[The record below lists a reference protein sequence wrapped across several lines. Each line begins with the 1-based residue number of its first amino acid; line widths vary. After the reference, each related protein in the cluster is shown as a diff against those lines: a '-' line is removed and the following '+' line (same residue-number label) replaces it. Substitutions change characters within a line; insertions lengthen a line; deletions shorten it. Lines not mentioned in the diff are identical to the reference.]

1 MKKLL
6 SKIPDFAKN
15 KYFIT
20 GFIFVIWIL
29 FFDSYN
35 FIYHWEL
42 KDKKQELLQEHDR
55 LKVETEKNKKFIQ
68 KLNEP
73 NFAEKYAREKFLMKK
88 DSEDIFIIDTIK

>member
-20 GFIFVIWIL
+20 GFIFFIWIL

-42 KDKKQELLQEHDR
+42 KQKKKELIYEHDR
-55 LKVETEKNKKFIQ
+55 LKIETQKNKIFINQ
-68 KLNEP
+68 LN
-73 NFAEKYAREKFLMKK
+73 NLQYAEKYARERFLMKK

>member
-42 KDKKQELLQEHDR
+42 KQKKKELLQEHDR
-55 LKVETEKNKKFIQ
+55 LKIETQKNKNFIQ
-68 KLNEP
+68 KLNHLP
-73 NFAEKYAREKFLMKK
+73 FAEKYAREKFLMKK
-88 DSEDIFIIDTIK
+88 DSEDIFIIDTIR